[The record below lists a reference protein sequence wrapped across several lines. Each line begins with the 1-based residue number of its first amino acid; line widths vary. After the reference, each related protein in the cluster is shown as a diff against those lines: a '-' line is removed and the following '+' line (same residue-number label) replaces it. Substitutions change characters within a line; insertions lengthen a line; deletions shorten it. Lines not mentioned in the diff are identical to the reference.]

1 MKKKKNTRK
10 NQGENMTKKNLYA
23 VVIHGVSK
31 KTGAIQMYITKP
43 YSKTYANKLVEDGT
57 FGNLFKN
64 GQARKY
70 NNEKYNSLKSLVVPH
85 NTRGITELELVE
97 LI

>member
-1 MKKKKNTRK
+1 MKNKKNTRK

-23 VVIHGVSK
+23 VIIHGISK
-31 KTGAIQMYITKP
+31 KTGKTQTYITKP
-43 YSKTYANKLVEDGT
+43 YSKAYANNLVENGT

-64 GQARKY
+64 GQARKF

>member
-1 MKKKKNTRK
+1 
-10 NQGENMTKKNLYA
+10 MTKQNLYA
-23 VVIHGVSK
+23 VVIHGISK
-31 KTGAIQMYITKP
+31 KTGKTQTYITKP
-43 YSKTYANKLVEDGT
+43 YSKTYANKLVEDGQ

-70 NNEKYNSLKSLVVPH
+70 NNEKFNSLKTLVVPS
-85 NTRGITELELVE
+85 NDRGITELELVE

>member
-1 MKKKKNTRK
+1 MNT
-10 NQGENMTKKNLYA
+10 QTKGNKMNKQNLYA

-70 NNEKYNSLKSLVVPH
+70 NNEKFNSLKTLVIPS
-85 NTRGITELELVE
+85 NDRGITELELVE

>member
-1 MKKKKNTRK
+1 MNT
-10 NQGENMTKKNLYA
+10 QTKGNKMNKQNLYA

-31 KTGAIQMYITKP
+31 KTGKTQTYITKP

-70 NNEKYNSLKSLVVPH
+70 NNEKFNSLKTLVIPS
-85 NTRGITELELVE
+85 NDRGITELELVE